1 MRYRS
6 QCMSFLLI
14 LLFVGGVISAQD
26 DEQGSSRTASEKRV
40 EIAQAAKPTP
50 EEKERRKNSKKRRII
65 VNDDGEVAGLSP
77 GRTIED
83 YLGERFKDVL
93 GTQVDSY
100 FLCVGSTDRGPGNRP
115 DPPRVQDS
123 QNLWFPDKK
132 LPASVDQLTR
142 AYLKAA
148 KEAGLEIFASFRMN
162 DIHDAWAAKLTYPL
176 KVERPDLL
184 IGEQARKPY
193 PKDSLMRAFW
203 SGFDY
208 AKDEVRQHFRDFIL
222 TYCREYEYD
231 GVELDYFRHPLFFK
245 LGEEAA
251 NLDRMTEFVRQVRQG
266 LDEIGRERGRPY
278 LLTVRVPDTA
288 QMSLQTGLDVEQ
300 WLKEGLLDF
309 LVVGGG
315 YMPYASRLKE
325 LIDLAHRYG
334 VPAYPCINHFQD
346 PVKMR
351 SYASNFW
358 SLGGDGIYIFNYYGV
373 DDGSEKAQCLKELGE
388 PGALLGLDKHYLP
401 DNGLS
406 VFYCAYANPPG
417 PFPVPGFQGSEH
429 NVHPVRLIDGTPFEL
444 VFGDDVQQAGRQG
457 KPAELLLQVKVGN
470 VGPEQRIAIRI
481 NGAWLPDN
489 GIERADDD
497 TFKTAVTAPPLR
509 RGVNHIVILPG
520 KKSVGRLSSDVRGLE
535 LSVRYKRD

>member
-14 LLFVGGVISAQD
+14 LLFVGGVIFAQD

-266 LDEIGRERGRPY
+266 LDEIGRERGRPC

-288 QMSLQTGLDVEQ
+288 QMSIQTGLDVEQ

-351 SYASNFW
+351 S
-358 SLGGDGIYIFNYYGV
+358 
-373 DDGSEKAQCLKELGE
+373 
-388 PGALLGLDKHYLP
+388 
-401 DNGLS
+401 
-406 VFYCAYANPPG
+406 
-417 PFPVPGFQGSEH
+417 
-429 NVHPVRLIDGTPFEL
+429 
-444 VFGDDVQQAGRQG
+444 
-457 KPAELLLQVKVGN
+457 
-470 VGPEQRIAIRI
+470 
-481 NGAWLPDN
+481 
-489 GIERADDD
+489 
-497 TFKTAVTAPPLR
+497 
-509 RGVNHIVILPG
+509 
-520 KKSVGRLSSDVRGLE
+520 
-535 LSVRYKRD
+535 